1 MAEPRRPLRPAWLD
15 GRTLLAILGLAVTQM
30 TGWGTT
36 YYLPAVLVGPLEADL
51 HLSREVIFGGV
62 TVMLLV
68 GAVVAPRAGAYIGR
82 NGARAPMVL
91 GSVLLALSL
100 AVLAAAQGLPLYV
113 LAWAIV
119 GVGLPLGLTQAAVS
133 AMAMIAGPNARRA
146 ISALLLVSGASSSLF
161 WPLTAW
167 LEASVG
173 WRITCL
179 VFAALNLLV
188 CAPIHALL
196 LRRGAAG
203 VASEGSAA
211 AYPDAGLALSASQ
224 RRLGFVLAAIAFS
237 FAGFVTWGLPLHAIE
252 ILKGLGLPAA
262 TAVLVGTLIGPS
274 QIAARIAEVAF
285 GGRAGIL
292 AVGVIAMA
300 VLPVAIALPLVAELS
315 VPVAVGFMIGYGLS
329 AGAMTIVRSVA
340 PLTLFGRDAYAV
352 VLGRLAVPQNVAFA
366 LSPMLLAAVMSH
378 AGPRATLGVVCG
390 ASVLGFAAMLALA
403 KVGAPREAAQVSEEP
418 MP

>member
-1 MAEPRRPLRPAWLD
+1 MADAPRRLRPDWLD
-15 GRTLLAILGLAVTQM
+15 GRTLGAILGLALTQM

-51 HLSREVIFGGV
+51 RLSREVIFGGV

-68 GAVVAPRAGAYIGR
+68 GAVVAPRAGAYIAR
-82 NGARAPMVL
+82 NGARAPMVV

-100 AVLAAAQGLPLYV
+100 AVLAGAQGIATYV

-119 GVGLPLGLTQAAVS
+119 GVALPLGLTQAAVS
-133 AMAMIAGPNARRA
+133 AMAIIAGPNARRA
-146 ISALLLVSGASSSLF
+146 ISALLLLSGASSSLF

-167 LEASVG
+167 LEANVG
-173 WRITCL
+173 WRAACL

-188 CAPIHALL
+188 CAPVHAIL
-196 LRRGAAG
+196 LRRGAAPAAFAASG
-203 VASEGSAA
+203 SGTPETVAQLSRSE
-211 AYPDAGLALSASQ
+211 
-224 RRLGFVLAAIAFS
+224 RRLAFVLAAIAFS
-237 FAGFVTWGLPLHAIE
+237 FSGFVTWGLPLHAIE

-262 TAVLVGTLIGPS
+262 TAVLLGTLIGPS
-274 QIAARIAEVAF
+274 QIAA
-285 GGRAGIL
+285 
-292 AVGVIAMA
+292 
-300 VLPVAIALPLVAELS
+300 LVAETS
-315 VPVAVGFMIGYGLS
+315 VAVAAGLMIGYGLS

-352 VLGRLAVPQNVAFA
+352 VLGRLAVPQNIAFA

-378 AGPRATLGVVCG
+378 AGPRATLAVVCA

-403 KVGAPREAAQVSEEP
+403 KVGTQRGAAPVSEEP
-418 MP
+418 TS

>member
-1 MAEPRRPLRPAWLD
+1 MPEARRLRPAWLD
-15 GRTLLAILGLAVTQM
+15 GRTLVAVLGLAVTQM

-36 YYLPAVLVGPLEADL
+36 YYLPAILVGPIEADL
-51 HLSREVIFGGV
+51 RLSREIIFGGV
-62 TVMLLV
+62 TIMLLV
-68 GAVVAPRAGAYIGR
+68 GAVVAPRAGAYIAR
-82 NGARAPMVL
+82 NGARGPMLL

-100 AVLAAAQGLPLYV
+100 AVLSGAQGLPGYA
-113 LAWAIV
+113 LAWAIL

-167 LEASVG
+167 LEANVG
-173 WRITCL
+173 WRMTCL
-179 VFAALNLLV
+179 IFAALNLFL

-196 LRRGAAG
+196 LRRGGAAL
-203 VASEGSAA
+203 AA
-211 AYPDAGLALSASQ
+211 SASTVSYPEPGPPLSPPE
-224 RRLGFVLAAIAFS
+224 RRVGFVLAAIAFS
-237 FAGFVTWGLPLHAIE
+237 LSGFVTWGLPLHAIE

-274 QIAARIAEVAF
+274 QIAARVAEVVF
-285 GGRAGIL
+285 GARAGIL
-292 AVGVIAMA
+292 VVGVVAMA
-300 VLPVAIALPLVAELS
+300 VLPVAIALPLVAETSL
-315 VPVAVGFMIGYGLS
+315 PVAAGFMIGYGLA
-329 AGAMTIVRSVA
+329 AGAMTIVRAVA

-352 VLGRLAVPQNVAFA
+352 VLGRLAVPQNIAFA

-378 AGPRATLGVVCG
+378 AGPRATLAVVCA

-403 KVGAPREAAQVSEEP
+403 KVGTRRAPAQVREEP
-418 MP
+418 TP